1 MKKEVGGSAKVT
13 FPFGASVPPKKVGA
27 GLELGFKL
35 PPLEL
40 NLIGAEVDGLN
51 VPIGSTG
58 AFLQG
63 LSGKI
68 QNFAPSNPN
77 PVEFTGGLKLTGG
90 PKIAFDLTAIGLK
103 KFEAA
108 LVDLD
113 ATVNVN
119 KERIKGNG
127 KFKIIHEEVARS
139 GNLEAE
145 INWNKG
151 FFETKGDFSLI
162 NDLITTKGGFK
173 ASSNFDITMSGEAIV
188 KIPQGLP
195 LFGGKE
201 AASGY
206 FLFNF
211 TNNGNSSDDFG
222 AGWIKINLGLVSFV
236 GGFKVFFDGKKEF
249 IGPKN
254 LPKTSSFTIAP
265 GTDWILMGADWENDN
280 DNVKVK
286 VKAPDGTIFNES
298 DFAATEKIAIVNE
311 LTNSTT
317 RVVIVRNPEPGIWDI
332 NAVDDTGLGQ
342 VTYSAF
348 RDSIAPTIEITSPL
362 TEVTDQNVIISYNAF
377 DSDSNAKVSLFYDDN
392 NQDFDG
398 ILIKGDLDETDGA
411 GSFTWNTKG
420 IANGDYYIYAM
431 IMDENNPSALSS
443 YSTGQVRVTEAA
455 DLSITKIANADIVNV
470 GDNLT
475 YIVTVTND
483 GDSVAEGVKLIDTLP
498 EGVTL
503 LSSNITPTI
512 SLDNQLTF
520 NLDDLEKGQT
530 AEVFITIT
538 APTTVP
544 TAGIIT
550 NTASVTTETYDSDIS
565 NNITTLETT
574 VTETSLIPSDLS
586 YLLLTSNLTDT
597 PINLGDKIH
606 YTLTVTN
613 NGNSKATNVKLIDD
627 IGSLKVKDV
636 SVIASQGTTFIDSD
650 GYVIAELGN
659 LEPGTK
665 ATVDITATTVVAGT
679 LNNNVIVFS
688 NESSYSIND
697 NYLTQNK
704 AVIIPSAT
712 ALQFNENNVFTISGG
727 SGNPK
732 LQVTLTESKSPLVN
746 ELAVFTVD
754 DAQGKING
762 IALGETGYTQAALN
776 KSKVIFSTLANRPNG
791 FNINNL
797 TSILEFESGNNL
809 RFLLVKNGT
818 IDNVKNGNTPTSD
831 ILFSDL
837 SRQKITNLGS
847 DGFSLAWKDGS
858 NNNTDFKDLVVNI
871 KSTDDSLPLGTN
883 LQGKQ
888 QGEVLD
894 LRGITQDVKADF
906 TVNREA
912 AFNNFVGFYKVA
924 DENGGIDIDGNGTV
938 DFRPGESGYAQA
950 AIKNRVAGID
960 LTVNNQ
966 GTASFTD
973 KTLTG
978 GSIFAPFIL
987 TNGRTVDQV
996 LNGQVDQAYF
1006 AYLGAN
1012 ADKVDHIR
1020 LLGNNVFG
1028 FEDLAGGGDKDYN
1041 DVVLR
1046 VNLSVV

>member
-1 MKKEVGGSAKVT
+1 M
-13 FPFGASVPPKKVGA
+13 
-27 GLELGFKL
+27 
-35 PPLEL
+35 
-40 NLIGAEVDGLN
+40 
-51 VPIGSTG
+51 
-58 AFLQG
+58 
-63 LSGKI
+63 
-68 QNFAPSNPN
+68 
-77 PVEFTGGLKLTGG
+77 
-90 PKIAFDLTAIGLK
+90 
-103 KFEAA
+103 
-108 LVDLD
+108 
-113 ATVNVN
+113 
-119 KERIKGNG
+119 
-127 KFKIIHEEVARS
+127 
-139 GNLEAE
+139 
-145 INWNKG
+145 
-151 FFETKGDFSLI
+151 
-162 NDLITTKGGFK
+162 
-173 ASSNFDITMSGEAIV
+173 
-188 KIPQGLP
+188 
-195 LFGGKE
+195 
-201 AASGY
+201 
-206 FLFNF
+206 
-211 TNNGNSSDDFG
+211 
-222 AGWIKINLGLVSFV
+222 
-236 GGFKVFFDGKKEF
+236 
-249 IGPKN
+249 
-254 LPKTSSFTIAP
+254 
-265 GTDWILMGADWENDN
+265 
-280 DNVKVK
+280 
-286 VKAPDGTIFNES
+286 
-298 DFAATEKIAIVNE
+298 
-311 LTNSTT
+311 
-317 RVVIVRNPEPGIWDI
+317 IVRNPEPGIWDI

-420 IANGDYYIYAM
+420 IATGDYYIYAM
-431 IMDENNPSALSS
+431 IMDENNPPALSS
-443 YSTGQVRVTEAA
+443 YSTGQVKVTEAA

-544 TAGIIT
+544 TTGIIT

-574 VTETSLIPSDLS
+574 VTETSLIASDLS

-712 ALQFNENNVFTISGG
+712 ALQFNENNVF
-727 SGNPK
+727 
-732 LQVTLTESKSPLVN
+732 
-746 ELAVFTVD
+746 
-754 DAQGKING
+754 
-762 IALGETGYTQAALN
+762 
-776 KSKVIFSTLANRPNG
+776 
-791 FNINNL
+791 
-797 TSILEFESGNNL
+797 
-809 RFLLVKNGT
+809 
-818 IDNVKNGNTPTSD
+818 
-831 ILFSDL
+831 
-837 SRQKITNLGS
+837 
-847 DGFSLAWKDGS
+847 
-858 NNNTDFKDLVVNI
+858 
-871 KSTDDSLPLGTN
+871 
-883 LQGKQ
+883 
-888 QGEVLD
+888 
-894 LRGITQDVKADF
+894 
-906 TVNREA
+906 
-912 AFNNFVGFYKVA
+912 
-924 DENGGIDIDGNGTV
+924 
-938 DFRPGESGYAQA
+938 
-950 AIKNRVAGID
+950 
-960 LTVNNQ
+960 
-966 GTASFTD
+966 
-973 KTLTG
+973 
-978 GSIFAPFIL
+978 
-987 TNGRTVDQV
+987 
-996 LNGQVDQAYF
+996 
-1006 AYLGAN
+1006 
-1012 ADKVDHIR
+1012 
-1020 LLGNNVFG
+1020 
-1028 FEDLAGGGDKDYN
+1028 
-1041 DVVLR
+1041 
-1046 VNLSVV
+1046 